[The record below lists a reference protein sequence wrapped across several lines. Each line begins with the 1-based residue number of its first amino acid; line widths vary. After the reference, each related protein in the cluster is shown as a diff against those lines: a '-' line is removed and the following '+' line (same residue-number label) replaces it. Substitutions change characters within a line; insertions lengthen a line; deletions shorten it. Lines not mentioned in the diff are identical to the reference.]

1 MKLADLTAFLNEELK
16 LADFSGDYS
25 NNGIQ
30 VAGGDQEITKA
41 VFAVDA
47 SLESIEYA
55 EDAKAD
61 FLFVH
66 HGISWGGGFRRITG
80 IDAKRIGLLFSA
92 GITLYAA
99 HLPLDAHPQWGN
111 NAQLAEILG
120 LKELEP
126 FCKIDGMTIGWAGS
140 LSRGVAIEKVV
151 TKLKAA
157 LGDPECNFYGDPD
170 VKVKKVAIVSGGC
183 SEEVLFQAA
192 EVGADLLLTGEFKHQ
207 LYHPAREL
215 GMNVIAAGH
224 YATETTGVKAVMA
237 LIQEKFGIEVE
248 FADCPTGL

>member
-30 VAGGDQEITKA
+30 VAGGDQEVTKA

-55 EDAKAD
+55 VDAKAD

-66 HGISWGGGFRRITG
+66 HGLSWGGGFRRITG

-99 HLPLDAHPQWGN
+99 HLPLDAHVQWGN
-111 NAQLAEILG
+111 NAQLAQILG
-120 LKELEP
+120 VKELEP
-126 FCKIDGMTIGWAGS
+126 FCNVDGMTIGWAGT
-140 LSRGVAIEKVV
+140 LSRSTAIEKLV
-151 TKLKAA
+151 TKLKEA

-170 VKVKKVAIVSGGC
+170 VKAKKIAVVSGGC
-183 SEEVLFQAA
+183 NDAVLFQAA
-192 EVGADLLLTGEFKHQ
+192 AAGAEMVVTGEFKHQ
-207 LYHPAREL
+207 LYHTAREL
-215 GMNVIAAGH
+215 GINVIAAGH
-224 YATETTGVKAVMA
+224 YATETVGVKAVMELLA
-237 LIQEKFGIEVE
+237 SKFGIEVE

>member
-1 MKLADLTAFLNEELK
+1 MKLKQLVSYLDKELDLAGF
-16 LADFSGDYS
+16 AGDHS
-25 NNGIQ
+25 NNGLQ
-30 VAGGDQEITKA
+30 VEGKDEVSHLIFG
-41 VFAVDA
+41 VDA
-47 SLESIEYA
+47 CQELFDIAA
-55 EDAKAD
+55 EKKAD
-61 FLFVH
+61 FVFVH
-66 HGISWGGGFRRITG
+66 HGLSWGGEPRRFTG
-80 IDAKRIGLLFSA
+80 IVARRLEKLFNA
-92 GITLYAA
+92 GISLYAA

-120 LKELEP
+120 LKEIEP
-126 FCKIDGMTIGWAGS
+126 FCRIDGMTIGWAGS